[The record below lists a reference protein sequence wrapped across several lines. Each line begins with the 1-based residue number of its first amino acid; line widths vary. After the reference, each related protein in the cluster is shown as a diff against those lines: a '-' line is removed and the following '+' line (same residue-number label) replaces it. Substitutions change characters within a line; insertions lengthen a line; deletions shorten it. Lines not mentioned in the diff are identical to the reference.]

1 MLQHG
6 RKELHALLFRCLT
19 ISPEAEN
26 SLSSGVVNVFYNCK
40 KKKKFEKT
48 TSYLVYM

>member
-26 SLSSGVVNVFYNCK
+26 SLSSGVVNVFYNY